1 MSRNRTLPLLIAA
14 LAAALSL
21 VLAASA
27 QAAQP
32 KAGSTYTGFIS
43 TGAHLGF
50 KPPVSFKVSVNGKLL
65 RGFKWA
71 GDGCL
76 GLGGPGDPWTNPY
89 FNNEVGTINVSPSG
103 TFSVK
108 NVKWTTAASAGN
120 AARVTIS
127 TVNGRFTTANTATG
141 TITFTLK
148 SMGRT
153 CAPATVR
160 FTAATH

>member
-1 MSRNRTLPLLIAA
+1 MSRNRTLPLLVAA
-14 LAAALSL
+14 VVAALSL
-21 VLAASA
+21 LTAVSA

-32 KAGSTYTGFIS
+32 TAGSTYTGYLS
-43 TGAHLGF
+43 TGASNGF
-50 KPPVSFKVSVNGKLL
+50 RPPVSFKVSVNGKLL

-76 GLGGPGDPWTNPY
+76 GMGGGGDPWTNPY

-108 NVKWTTAASAGN
+108 NAKSTNASGGNPAKVTT
-120 AARVTIS
+120 S
-127 TVNGRFTTANTATG
+127 TVNGRFTNAKTATG
-141 TITFTLK
+141 TITYTLE
-148 SMGRT
+148 SQGHS

-160 FTAATH
+160 FTVTTH